1 MKQPLFARV
10 VVVPVPVERKTAGG
24 IDLPDTINT
33 RPIEG
38 HALRVGP
45 QVTHVRPG
53 DKVYYSKYAGS
64 DMRID
69 VDGKPTDVVVIE
81 ERDILGRD
89 PVSPDDSIEQPETA

>member
-10 VVVPVPVERKTAGG
+10 VVKPIPVPKTTAGG
-24 IDLPDTINT
+24 INLPDTINT

-38 HALRVGP
+38 HVLLVGP
-45 QVTHVRPG
+45 LVTQVRPG

-69 VDGKPTDVVVIE
+69 IDGVPTDVVVIE
-81 ERDILGRD
+81 EKDLLGCD
-89 PVSPDDSIEQPETA
+89 PVNESAQIEQPESA